1 MAPKRDVAARST
13 VKKLSLADEKVTTI
27 MRVIPQFR
35 GHAFTIRPL
44 RGGLTNRNYLVTSR
58 GQRFVLR
65 IAGENSALLGIDR
78 LVEHSCARLAFNVGI
93 GPEVVAFLPE
103 HHAML
108 NRFVPGRTLRSR
120 DLRTPATLHRL
131 VRALRKY
138 HESSGG
144 AGAFAPFKT
153 IRRYYLE
160 AKKRKAA
167 FPSTMTQALETLDHI
182 EAMIEPPE
190 FLHNCH
196 NDLLRS
202 NFIHHRDSIWILDWE
217 YSGKGDLF
225 FDLGNLAANNIF
237 SHEQEVTL
245 LRFYFGE
252 ARASA
257 LQRLRLMRLV
267 SEMREATWGFL
278 QTRISTLNIDYLS
291 YALLHLGRFLKGL
304 GRTKSLQRRR

>member
-1 MAPKRDVAARST
+1 MAPKRDVAARRT
-13 VKKLSLADEKVTTI
+13 VKKFTLSDEKVTTI
-27 MRVIPQFR
+27 MGLIPQLR
-35 GHAFTIRPL
+35 GNALTIRPL
-44 RGGLTNRNYLVTSR
+44 RGGLTNHNYLVTSK

-65 IAGENSALLGIDR
+65 IAGENSALLGINR
-78 LVEHSCARLAFNVGI
+78 HVEHSCARHAFQVGI

-103 HHAML
+103 HRAML
-108 NRFVPGRTLRSR
+108 TRFVPGRPLLSR
-120 DLRTPATLHRL
+120 DLHSPAVMHRL
-131 VRALRKY
+131 VRAIRTY
-138 HESSGG
+138 HESS
-144 AGAFAPFKT
+144 AAEGAFEPFKT

-160 AKKRKAA
+160 AKKRKAP
-167 FPSTMTQALETLDHI
+167 FPSTMTQAFGALEHI
-182 EAMIEPPE
+182 ENKIEAPE

-202 NFIHHRDSIWILDWE
+202 NFVHHRNSVWILDWE
-217 YSGKGDLF
+217 YSGRGDLF
-225 FDLGNLAANNIF
+225 FDLGNLAANNLF

-291 YALLHLGRFLKGL
+291 YARLHLGRFLKGL
-304 GRTKSLQRRR
+304 GRTKS